1 MRKMGKHI
9 PGLIVTLVVLIT
21 AIVFAVMLLN
31 MKVIPTKFIA
41 VIGLVMLVLIV
52 IVGALVWSTDGKI
65 RFVVGVIL
73 AAVFAAVFIL
83 GSMYVYKTH
92 STLAGISGVNTEVT
106 EVGIYVRADDAAD
119 SIGAT
124 ADYVYGVL
132 TDLDRANSDKA
143 IQEVDSETGKTVQVQ
158 EFAGLTELVDGLL
171 NGQTGAIVLNSAY
184 LSVIEEMDGYSDIS
198 SRIRELTVK
207 KVETTI
213 EPQETEAKAEE
224 NTNDGSVYS
233 IPVVSGI
240 GRSNTPSG
248 CDGSV
253 YTIFISG
260 IDSRSGLVAKSRSDS
275 NIIAT
280 VNTATRQV
288 LLVSTP
294 RDYFVPLSISGG
306 QRDKLTHAGIYGI
319 NVCMD
324 TLGMLYNEDINYY
337 FRINF
342 AGFEQ
347 LIDALG
353 GVTVY
358 SDYDFDSKNET
369 GYHFNQGENYLNG
382 EQALVFSRERYAF
395 KEGDRQRGKN
405 QMAVIKGVINKA
417 LSPELLKNYS
427 SVLSSIQGCFE
438 TNISYEEIARLLQQQ
453 LNNGGDWNIVSYSVN
468 GTGDTQKPYSM
479 SQKAYVMIPDES
491 TVQKAETMMKKVRD
505 GETVSQEEAD
515 GATSAAAATDNDAQ
529 AAAEGSTAETQGE
542 TADATQDG
550 TADGTV
556 AQQ

>member
-158 EFAGLTELVDGLL
+158 EFAGLTELVDSLL

-224 NTNDGSVYS
+224 NTN
-233 IPVVSGI
+233 
-240 GRSNTPSG
+240 
-248 CDGSV
+248 DGSV

-358 SDYDFDSKNET
+358 SDYDFGSKNEI

-515 GATSAAAATDNDAQ
+515 SATSAAAATDNDTQ
-529 AAAEGSTAETQGE
+529 AATEGSTAETQGE

>member
-9 PGLIVTLVVLIT
+9 PGLLVTLVVLIT

-31 MKVIPTKFIA
+31 MNMVPTKFLA
-41 VIGLVMLVLIV
+41 GIGLIMLILIV
-52 IVGALVWSTDGKI
+52 IVGILVWSTDGKI
-65 RFVVGVIL
+65 RFVVGVLL

-83 GSMYVYKTH
+83 GSIYVYKTH
-92 STLAGISGVNTEVT
+92 STLVNISGVNTEVT

-119 SIGAT
+119 SVVAT

-132 TDLDRANSDKA
+132 TDLDRENSDKA
-143 IQEVDSETGKTVQVQ
+143 IQEVDVETGKSVQVQ
-158 EFAGLTELVDGLL
+158 EYAGLTELVDGLL

-184 LSVIEEMDGYSDIS
+184 LSVIEEINGYSDVS
-198 SRIRELTVK
+198 SKIKELTVK
-207 KVETTI
+207 QVETTI
-213 EPQETEAKAEE
+213 EPQETE
-224 NTNDGSVYS
+224 NTVESTN
-233 IPVVSGI
+233 
-240 GRSNTPSG
+240 N
-248 CDGSV
+248 GSV

-280 VNTATRQV
+280 INTNTRQV
-288 LLVSTP
+288 LLISTP
-294 RDYFVPLSISGG
+294 RDYFVPLSISNG
-306 QRDKLTHAGIYGI
+306 QKDKLTHAGIYGI

-347 LIDALG
+347 LINALG
-353 GVTVY
+353 GVTVN
-358 SDYDFDSKNET
+358 SDYEFDSKNII
-369 GYHFNQGENYLNG
+369 GYHYNKGENFLNG

-395 KEGDRQRGKN
+395 SEGDRQRGKN

-453 LNNGGDWNIVSYSVN
+453 LNNGGSWNIVSYSVD

-479 SQKAYVMIPDES
+479 SQNAYVMIPDES
-491 TVQKAETMMKKVRD
+491 TVQKAQQMMKKVRD
-505 GETVSQEEAD
+505 GELVSQEEAD
-515 GATSAAAATDNDAQ
+515 ARTSTSAASDNEPQATSEGAAAVAQDNSTATDVQ
-529 AAAEGSTAETQGE
+529 TAEG
-542 TADATQDG
+542 
-550 TADGTV
+550 TV
-556 AQQ
+556 QQ

>member
-1 MRKMGKHI
+1 MKKIGKHI
-9 PGLIVTLVVLIT
+9 PGLIVMLVVLAT
-21 AIVFAVMLLN
+21 AVVFVGMLLN

-41 VIGLVMLVLIV
+41 VISLVMLILVL
-52 IVGALVWSTDGKI
+52 IVGALVWNADKKI
-65 RFVVGVIL
+65 RFVLGVLIAAIL
-73 AAVFAAVFIL
+73 GAAFIL
-83 GSMYVYKTH
+83 GSMYVYQTH
-92 STLAGISGVNTEVT
+92 SALADISGVNTEVT
-106 EVGIYVRADDAAD
+106 EVGIYVRADDSAD
-119 SIGAT
+119 SIAAT

-132 TDLDRANSDKA
+132 TDLDRENSDKA
-143 IQEVDSETGKTVQVQ
+143 IQEVDSEAGKSVKVQ

-184 LSVIEEMDGYSDIS
+184 LSVIEEMDGYSDVS

-213 EPQETEAKAEE
+213 EPQQTEQKSEDSADKG
-224 NTNDGSVYS
+224 T
-233 IPVVSGI
+233 
-240 GRSNTPSG
+240 
-248 CDGSV
+248 V

-275 NIIAT
+275 NIVAT
-280 VNTATRQV
+280 VNTDTHQV

-294 RDYFVPLSISGG
+294 RDFFVPLSISGG
-306 QRDKLTHAGIYGI
+306 QKDKLTHAGIYGI

-353 GVTVY
+353 GITVY
-358 SDYDFDSKNET
+358 SDYEFDSKNEV
-369 GYHFNQGENYLNG
+369 GYHFNQGENQMNG
-382 EQALVFSRERYAF
+382 EQALIFSRERYSF
-395 KEGDRQRGKN
+395 QEGDRQRGKN

-438 TNISYEEIARLLQQQ
+438 TNISYEEIAGILQKQ

-491 TVQKAETMMKKVRD
+491 TVQKAEEMMKKVRD

-515 GATSAAAATDNDAQ
+515 ADASAAAATDTDTQ
-529 AAAEGSTAETQGE
+529 SAAAETTDTAAQNATDTQA
-542 TADATQDG
+542 ADSGA
-550 TADGTV
+550 
-556 AQQ
+556 AQ

>member
-1 MRKMGKHI
+1 MT
-9 PGLIVTLVVLIT
+9 VLV
-21 AIVFAVMLLN
+21 
-31 MKVIPTKFIA
+31 
-41 VIGLVMLVLIV
+41 
-52 IVGALVWSTDGKI
+52 
-65 RFVVGVIL
+65 
-73 AAVFAAVFIL
+73 
-83 GSMYVYKTH
+83 Y
-92 STLAGISGVNTEVT
+92 
-106 EVGIYVRADDAAD
+106 
-119 SIGAT
+119 
-124 ADYVYGVL
+124 
-132 TDLDRANSDKA
+132 
-143 IQEVDSETGKTVQVQ
+143 
-158 EFAGLTELVDGLL
+158 
-171 NGQTGAIVLNSAY
+171 
-184 LSVIEEMDGYSDIS
+184 
-198 SRIRELTVK
+198 
-207 KVETTI
+207 
-213 EPQETEAKAEE
+213 
-224 NTNDGSVYS
+224 
-233 IPVVSGI
+233 
-240 GRSNTPSG
+240 
-248 CDGSV
+248 
-253 YTIFISG
+253 
-260 IDSRSGLVAKSRSDS
+260 
-275 NIIAT
+275 
-280 VNTATRQV
+280 
-288 LLVSTP
+288 TP

-347 LIDALG
+347 LINALG

-491 TVQKAETMMKKVRD
+491 TVQKAEAMMKKVRD

-515 GATSAAAATDNDAQ
+515 SATSAAAAADNDTQ
-529 AAAEGSTAETQGE
+529 AAAEGSTAEAQGE

-550 TADGTV
+550 TADTQAADGAV

>member
-1 MRKMGKHI
+1 M
-9 PGLIVTLVVLIT
+9 
-21 AIVFAVMLLN
+21 
-31 MKVIPTKFIA
+31 
-41 VIGLVMLVLIV
+41 
-52 IVGALVWSTDGKI
+52 
-65 RFVVGVIL
+65 
-73 AAVFAAVFIL
+73 
-83 GSMYVYKTH
+83 
-92 STLAGISGVNTEVT
+92 NTEVT
-106 EVGIYVRADDAAD
+106 EVGIYVRADDSAD
-119 SIGAT
+119 SIEAT

-158 EFAGLTELVDGLL
+158 EYAGLTELVDGLL

-198 SRIRELTVK
+198 SRIKELTVK

-224 NTNDGSVYS
+224 STN
-233 IPVVSGI
+233 
-240 GRSNTPSG
+240 
-248 CDGSV
+248 DGSV

-347 LIDALG
+347 LINSLG

-491 TVQKAETMMKKVRD
+491 TVQKAEAMMKKVRD

-515 GATSAAAATDNDAQ
+515 SATSAAVATDNDAQ
-529 AAAEGSTAETQGE
+529 AAAEGSTAEAQGE
-542 TADATQDG
+542 TADATQNG
-550 TADGTV
+550 TADAQSADGTV

>member
-9 PGLIVTLVVLIT
+9 PGLLVTLVVLIT

-31 MKVIPTKFIA
+31 MNMVPTKFLA
-41 VIGLVMLVLIV
+41 GIGLIMLILIV
-52 IVGALVWSTDGKI
+52 IVGILVWSTDGKI
-65 RFVVGVIL
+65 RFVVGVLL

-83 GSMYVYKTH
+83 GSIYVYKTH
-92 STLAGISGVNTEVT
+92 STLANISGVNTEVT

-119 SIGAT
+119 SVVAT

-132 TDLDRANSDKA
+132 TDLDRENSDKA
-143 IQEVDSETGKTVQVQ
+143 IQEVDVETGKSVQVQ
-158 EFAGLTELVDGLL
+158 EYAGLTELVDGLL

-184 LSVIEEMDGYSDIS
+184 LSVIEEINGYSDVS
-198 SRIRELTVK
+198 SKIKELTVK
-207 KVETTI
+207 QVETTI
-213 EPQETEAKAEE
+213 EPQETE
-224 NTNDGSVYS
+224 NTVESTN
-233 IPVVSGI
+233 
-240 GRSNTPSG
+240 N
-248 CDGSV
+248 GSV

-280 VNTATRQV
+280 VNTNTRQV
-288 LLVSTP
+288 LLISTP
-294 RDYFVPLSISGG
+294 RDYFVPLSISNG
-306 QRDKLTHAGIYGI
+306 QKDKLTHAGIYGI

-353 GVTVY
+353 GVTVN
-358 SDYDFDSKNET
+358 SDYEFDSKNII
-369 GYHFNQGENYLNG
+369 GYHYNKGENLLNG

-395 KEGDRQRGKN
+395 SEGDRQRGKN

-453 LNNGGDWNIVSYSVN
+453 LNNGGSWNIVSYSVD
-468 GTGDTQKPYSM
+468 GSGDTQKPYSM

-491 TVQKAETMMKKVRD
+491 TVQKAEEMMKKVRN
-505 GETVSQEEAD
+505 GESVSQEEAD
-515 GATSAAAATDNDAQ
+515 AATSAAAAADNDAQ
-529 AAAEGSTAETQGE
+529 ATAEGSTAAAQGE
-542 TADATQDG
+542 TANATQDG
-550 TADGTV
+550 SAETQPADGTV
-556 AQQ
+556 QQ

>member
-21 AIVFAVMLLN
+21 AIIFAVMLVN
-31 MKVIPTKFIA
+31 MNMVPTKFLA
-41 VIGLVMLVLIV
+41 GIGLIILILVL

-65 RFVVGVIL
+65 RFIVGVLL

-83 GSMYVYKTH
+83 GSMYIYKTH
-92 STLAGISGVNTEVT
+92 SALAEISGVNTEIT

-119 SIGAT
+119 SVAAT

-132 TDLDRANSDKA
+132 TDLDRENSDKA
-143 IQEVDSETGKTVQVQ
+143 IQEVDSEVGKSVQVQ
-158 EFAGLTELVDGLL
+158 EYAGLTELVDGLL
-171 NGQTGAIVLNSAY
+171 NGQTGAIILNSAY
-184 LSVIEEMDGYSDIS
+184 LSVIEEMDGYSDVS
-198 SRIRELTVK
+198 SRIKELTVK

-213 EPQETEAKAEE
+213 EPQVTESETAQ
-224 NTNDGSVYS
+224 NTK
-233 IPVVSGI
+233 
-240 GRSNTPSG
+240 
-248 CDGSV
+248 DGSV

-280 VNTATRQV
+280 VNTNTREV

-294 RDYFVPLSISGG
+294 RDYFVPLSISNG
-306 QRDKLTHAGIYGI
+306 QKDKLTHAGIYGI

-353 GVTVY
+353 GITVN
-358 SDYDFDSKNET
+358 SDYEFDSKNET
-369 GYHFNQGENYLNG
+369 GYHFNQGENFLNG
-382 EQALVFSRERYAF
+382 EQALIFSRERYAF
-395 KEGDRQRGKN
+395 TAGDRQRGKN

-453 LNNGGDWNIVSYSVN
+453 LNNGGSWNIVSYSVD

-479 SQKAYVMIPDES
+479 SQKAYVMVPDES
-491 TVQKAETMMKKVRD
+491 TVQKAQQMMKKVRD
-505 GETVSQEEAD
+505 GETVTQEEAD
-515 GATSAAAATDNDAQ
+515 AATSAAAATDNDAQ
-529 AAAEGSTAETQGE
+529 ATADGSTAAAQGE
-542 TADATQDG
+542 TANATQDSSAETQ

-556 AQQ
+556 QQ

>member
-1 MRKMGKHI
+1 MIETYEIKDGGLHMRKMGKHI

-21 AIVFAVMLLN
+21 AIVFAVLLMN
-31 MKVIPTKFIA
+31 MNMVPTKFLA
-41 VIGLVMLVLIV
+41 GIGLIILILVLIV
-52 IVGALVWSTDGKI
+52 GVLVWNTHNAI
-65 RFVVGVIL
+65 RFAVGVIL

-92 STLAGISGVNTEVT
+92 STLTDISGVNTEVT
-106 EVGIYVRADDAAD
+106 EVGIYVRADDSAEAVSD
-119 SIGAT
+119 T

-132 TDLDRANSDKA
+132 TDLDRENSDKA
-143 IQEVDSETGKTVQVQ
+143 IQEVDSETGKNVQVQ
-158 EFAGLTELVDGLL
+158 EFAGLTDLVDGLL
-171 NGQTGAIVLNSAY
+171 NGQAGAIVLNSAY

-198 SRIRELTVK
+198 SRIKELTVK

-213 EPQETEAKAEE
+213 EPQQSEAAQ
-224 NTNDGSVYS
+224 NTNDGSVY
-233 IPVVSGI
+233 
-240 GRSNTPSG
+240 
-248 CDGSV
+248 
-253 YTIFISG
+253 TIFVSG

-275 NIIAT
+275 NIVAT
-280 VNTATRQV
+280 INTATRQI

-358 SDYDFDSKNET
+358 SDYEFDSKNVE
-369 GYHFNQGENYLNG
+369 GYHFNQGDNFLNG

-395 KEGDRQRGKN
+395 QEGDRQRGKN

-438 TNISYEEIARLLQQQ
+438 TNISYEEIAKLLQQQ
-453 LNNGGDWNIVSYSVN
+453 LNNGGDWNIVSYSVD

-479 SQKAYVMIPDES
+479 SQAAYVMIPNEA

-515 GATSAAAATDNDAQ
+515 DSTADSSPAENVVAADAAQDSTGDAQ
-529 AAAEGSTAETQGE
+529 
-542 TADATQDG
+542 TADDS
-550 TADGTV
+550 
-556 AQQ
+556 AQQQ

>member
-1 MRKMGKHI
+1 MKKIGKHI
-9 PGLIVTLVVLIT
+9 PGLIVMLVVLAT
-21 AIVFAVMLLN
+21 AVVFAGMLLN

-41 VIGLVMLVLIV
+41 VISLVMLILVL
-52 IVGALVWSTDGKI
+52 IVGALVWNTDKKI
-65 RFVVGVIL
+65 RFVLGVLIAAIL
-73 AAVFAAVFIL
+73 GAAFIL
-83 GSMYVYKTH
+83 GSMYVYQTH
-92 STLAGISGVNTEVT
+92 SALADISGVNTEVT
-106 EVGIYVRADDAAD
+106 EVGIYVRADD
-119 SIGAT
+119 S
-124 ADYVYGVL
+124 VL
-132 TDLDRANSDKA
+132 TDLDRENSDKA
-143 IQEVDSETGKTVQVQ
+143 IQEVDSEAGKSVKVQ

-184 LSVIEEMDGYSDIS
+184 LSVIEEMDGYSDVS

-213 EPQETEAKAEE
+213 EPQQTEQKSEDSADKG
-224 NTNDGSVYS
+224 T
-233 IPVVSGI
+233 
-240 GRSNTPSG
+240 
-248 CDGSV
+248 V

-275 NIIAT
+275 NIVAT
-280 VNTATRQV
+280 VNTDTRQV

-306 QRDKLTHAGIYGI
+306 QKDKLTHAGIYGI

-353 GVTVY
+353 GITVY
-358 SDYDFDSKNET
+358 SDYEFDSKNEV
-369 GYHFNQGENYLNG
+369 GYHFNQGENQMNG
-382 EQALVFSRERYAF
+382 EQALIFSRERYSF
-395 KEGDRQRGKN
+395 QEGDRQRGKN

-438 TNISYEEIARLLQQQ
+438 TNISYEEIAGILQKQ

-491 TVQKAETMMKKVRD
+491 TVQKAEEMMKKVRD

-515 GATSAAAATDNDAQ
+515 ADASAAAATATDTQSA
-529 AAAEGSTAETQGE
+529 TAETTD
-542 TADATQDG
+542 TAAQNATDTQA
-550 TADGTV
+550 ADNGA
-556 AQQ
+556 AQ

>member
-83 GSMYVYKTH
+83 GSMYVYKIH

-106 EVGIYVRADDAAD
+106 EVGIYVRADDSAD
-119 SIGAT
+119 SIEAT

-158 EFAGLTELVDGLL
+158 EYAGLTELVDGLL

-198 SRIRELTVK
+198 SRIKELTVK

-224 NTNDGSVYS
+224 STN
-233 IPVVSGI
+233 
-240 GRSNTPSG
+240 
-248 CDGSV
+248 DGSV

-347 LIDALG
+347 LINSLG

-491 TVQKAETMMKKVRD
+491 TVQKAEAMMKKVRD

-515 GATSAAAATDNDAQ
+515 SATSAAVATDNDAQ
-529 AAAEGSTAETQGE
+529 AAAEGSTAEAQGE
-542 TADATQDG
+542 TADATQNG
-550 TADGTV
+550 TADAQSADGTV

>member
-92 STLAGISGVNTEVT
+92 STLAGISGVNTEIT
-106 EVGIYVRADDAAD
+106 EVGIYVRADDSAD
-119 SIGAT
+119 SIEAT

-158 EFAGLTELVDGLL
+158 EYAGLTELVDGLL

-198 SRIRELTVK
+198 SRIKELNGK

-224 NTNDGSVYS
+224 NTNDGS
-233 IPVVSGI
+233 I
-240 GRSNTPSG
+240 
-248 CDGSV
+248 

-347 LIDALG
+347 LINSLG

-491 TVQKAETMMKKVRD
+491 TVQKAEAMMKKVRD

-515 GATSAAAATDNDAQ
+515 SATSAAVATDNDAQ
-529 AAAEGSTAETQGE
+529 AAAEGSTAEAQGE
-542 TADATQDG
+542 TADATQNG
-550 TADGTV
+550 TADAQSADGTV

>member
-9 PGLIVTLVVLIT
+9 PGLLVTLVVLIT
-21 AIVFAVMLLN
+21 AIVFTVMLLN
-31 MKVIPTKFIA
+31 MNMVPTKFLA
-41 VIGLVMLVLIV
+41 GIGLIMLILIV
-52 IVGALVWSTDGKI
+52 IVGILVWSTDGKI
-65 RFVVGVIL
+65 RFVVGVLL
-73 AAVFAAVFIL
+73 AAVFAAVFIF
-83 GSMYVYKTH
+83 GSIYVHKTH
-92 STLAGISGVNTEVT
+92 STLANISGVNTEVT

-119 SIGAT
+119 SVVAT

-132 TDLDRANSDKA
+132 TDLDRENSDKA
-143 IQEVDSETGKTVQVQ
+143 IQEVDVETGKSVQVQ
-158 EFAGLTELVDGLL
+158 EYVGLTELVDGLL

-184 LSVIEEMDGYSDIS
+184 LSVIEEMNGYSDVS
-198 SRIRELTVK
+198 SKIKELTVK
-207 KVETTI
+207 QVETTI
-213 EPQETEAKAEE
+213 EPQETADSAVES
-224 NTNDGSVYS
+224 TN
-233 IPVVSGI
+233 
-240 GRSNTPSG
+240 N
-248 CDGSV
+248 GSV

-280 VNTATRQV
+280 INTNTKQV

-324 TLGMLYNEDINYY
+324 TLGMLYDEDINYY

-353 GVTVY
+353 GVTVN
-358 SDYDFDSKNET
+358 SDYDFDSKNVI
-369 GYHFNQGENYLNG
+369 GYHYNKGENFLNG

-395 KEGDRQRGKN
+395 SEGDRQRGKN

-453 LNNGGDWNIVSYSVN
+453 LNNGGSWNIVSYSVD

-479 SQKAYVMIPDES
+479 SQNAYVMIPDES
-491 TVQKAETMMKKVRD
+491 TVQMAKQLMQKVRD
-505 GETVSQEEAD
+505 GEPISQEEAD
-515 GATSAAAATDNDAQ
+515 AGTSTASASTADDSAQ
-529 AAAEGSTAETQGE
+529 AVTEDTTAAVQDNSTADTTTDTQ
-542 TADATQDG
+542 
-550 TADGTV
+550 TADGIV
-556 AQQ
+556 QQ

>member
-9 PGLIVTLVVLIT
+9 PGLLVTLVVLIT

-31 MKVIPTKFIA
+31 MNMVPTKFLA
-41 VIGLVMLVLIV
+41 GIGLIMLILIV
-52 IVGALVWSTDGKI
+52 IVGILVWSTDGKI
-65 RFVVGVIL
+65 RFVVGVLL

-83 GSMYVYKTH
+83 GSIYVYKTH
-92 STLAGISGVNTEVT
+92 STLVNISGVNTEVT

-119 SIGAT
+119 SVVAT

-132 TDLDRANSDKA
+132 TDLDRENSDKA
-143 IQEVDSETGKTVQVQ
+143 IQEVDVETGKSVQVQ
-158 EFAGLTELVDGLL
+158 EYAGLTELVDGLL
-171 NGQTGAIVLNSAY
+171 NGQTSAIVLNSAY
-184 LSVIEEMDGYSDIS
+184 LSVIEEMKGYSDVS
-198 SRIRELTVK
+198 SKIKELTVK
-207 KVETTI
+207 QVETTI
-213 EPQETEAKAEE
+213 EPQETADSAVE
-224 NTNDGSVYS
+224 NTN
-233 IPVVSGI
+233 
-240 GRSNTPSG
+240 NE
-248 CDGSV
+248 SV

-280 VNTATRQV
+280 INTNTKQV

-319 NVCMD
+319 NVCMN
-324 TLGMLYNEDINYY
+324 TLGMLYDEDINYY

-353 GVTVY
+353 GVTVN
-358 SDYDFDSKNET
+358 SDYDFDSKNVI
-369 GYHFNQGENYLNG
+369 GYHYNKGENFLNG

-395 KEGDRQRGKN
+395 SEGDRQRGKN

-453 LNNGGDWNIVSYSVN
+453 LNNGGSWNIVSYSVD

-479 SQKAYVMIPDES
+479 SQNAYVMIPDES
-491 TVQKAETMMKKVRD
+491 TVQKAQQMMKRVRD
-505 GETVSQEEAD
+505 GEPVSQEEAD
-515 GATSAAAATDNDAQ
+515 AGTSTAAAQDSDSSAVTD
-529 AAAEGSTAETQGE
+529 TQ
-542 TADATQDG
+542 
-550 TADGTV
+550 TADGAV
-556 AQQ
+556 QQ

>member
-9 PGLIVTLVVLIT
+9 PGLLVTLVVLIT

-31 MKVIPTKFIA
+31 MNMVPTKFLA
-41 VIGLVMLVLIV
+41 GIGLIMLILIV
-52 IVGALVWSTDGKI
+52 IVGILVWSTDGKI
-65 RFVVGVIL
+65 RFIVGVLL

-83 GSMYVYKTH
+83 GSIYVYKTH
-92 STLAGISGVNTEVT
+92 STLANISGVNTEVT
-106 EVGIYVRADDAAD
+106 EVGIYVRADDTAD
-119 SIGAT
+119 SVAAT

-132 TDLDRANSDKA
+132 TDLDRENSDKA
-143 IQEVDSETGKTVQVQ
+143 IQEVDAETGKSVQVQ
-158 EFAGLTELVDGLL
+158 EYAGLTELVDGLL

-184 LSVIEEMDGYSDIS
+184 LSVIEEMNGYSDVS
-198 SRIRELTVK
+198 SKIKELTVK
-207 KVETTI
+207 QVETTI
-213 EPQETEAKAEE
+213 EPQETADSAVES
-224 NTNDGSVYS
+224 TN
-233 IPVVSGI
+233 
-240 GRSNTPSG
+240 N
-248 CDGSV
+248 GSV

-280 VNTATRQV
+280 INTNTKQV

-324 TLGMLYNEDINYY
+324 TLGMLYDEDINYY

-353 GVTVY
+353 GVTVN
-358 SDYDFDSKNET
+358 SDYDFDSKNVI
-369 GYHFNQGENYLNG
+369 GYHYNKGENFLNG

-395 KEGDRQRGKN
+395 SEGDRQRGKN

-453 LNNGGDWNIVSYSVN
+453 LNNGGSWNIVSYSVD

-479 SQKAYVMIPDES
+479 SQNAYVMIPDES
-491 TVQKAETMMKKVRD
+491 TVQKAKQLMQKVRD
-505 GETVSQEEAD
+505 GEPISQEEAD
-515 GATSAAAATDNDAQ
+515 AGTSTASASTADDSAQAVTEDTTAAAQDN
-529 AAAEGSTAETQGE
+529 STADTTTDTQ
-542 TADATQDG
+542 
-550 TADGTV
+550 TADGAV
-556 AQQ
+556 QQ

>member
-9 PGLIVTLVVLIT
+9 PGLLVTLVVLIT

-31 MKVIPTKFIA
+31 MNMVPTKFFA
-41 VIGLVMLVLIV
+41 GIGLIMLILIV
-52 IVGALVWSTDGKI
+52 IVGILVWSTDGKI
-65 RFVVGVIL
+65 RFIVGVLL

-83 GSMYVYKTH
+83 GSIYVYKTH
-92 STLAGISGVNTEVT
+92 STLANISGVNTEVT
-106 EVGIYVRADDAAD
+106 EVGIYVRADDTAD
-119 SIGAT
+119 SVAAT

-132 TDLDRANSDKA
+132 TDLDRENSDKA
-143 IQEVDSETGKTVQVQ
+143 IQEVDAETGKSVQVQ
-158 EFAGLTELVDGLL
+158 EYAGLTELVDGLL

-184 LSVIEEMDGYSDIS
+184 LSVIEEMNGYSDVS
-198 SRIRELTVK
+198 SKIKELTVK
-207 KVETTI
+207 QVETTI
-213 EPQETEAKAEE
+213 EPQETADSAVES
-224 NTNDGSVYS
+224 TN
-233 IPVVSGI
+233 
-240 GRSNTPSG
+240 N
-248 CDGSV
+248 GSV

-280 VNTATRQV
+280 INTNTKQV

-324 TLGMLYNEDINYY
+324 TLGMLYDEDINYY

-353 GVTVY
+353 GVTVD
-358 SDYDFDSKNET
+358 SDYDFDSKNVI
-369 GYHFNQGENYLNG
+369 GYHYNKGENFLNG

-395 KEGDRQRGKN
+395 SEGDRQRGKN

-453 LNNGGDWNIVSYSVN
+453 LNNGGSWNIVSYSVD

-479 SQKAYVMIPDES
+479 SQNAYVMIPDES
-491 TVQKAETMMKKVRD
+491 TVQMAKQLMQKVRD
-505 GETVSQEEAD
+505 GEPISQEEAD
-515 GATSAAAATDNDAQ
+515 AGTSTASASTADDSAQAVTEDTTAAAQDN
-529 AAAEGSTAETQGE
+529 STADTTTDTQ
-542 TADATQDG
+542 
-550 TADGTV
+550 TADGAV
-556 AQQ
+556 QQ

>member
-1 MRKMGKHI
+1 MQRLR
-9 PGLIVTLVVLIT
+9 P
-21 AIVFAVMLLN
+21 
-31 MKVIPTKFIA
+31 
-41 VIGLVMLVLIV
+41 
-52 IVGALVWSTDGKI
+52 
-65 RFVVGVIL
+65 
-73 AAVFAAVFIL
+73 
-83 GSMYVYKTH
+83 
-92 STLAGISGVNTEVT
+92 
-106 EVGIYVRADDAAD
+106 
-119 SIGAT
+119 
-124 ADYVYGVL
+124 
-132 TDLDRANSDKA
+132 
-143 IQEVDSETGKTVQVQ
+143 
-158 EFAGLTELVDGLL
+158 
-171 NGQTGAIVLNSAY
+171 
-184 LSVIEEMDGYSDIS
+184 
-198 SRIRELTVK
+198 
-207 KVETTI
+207 
-213 EPQETEAKAEE
+213 
-224 NTNDGSVYS
+224 
-233 IPVVSGI
+233 
-240 GRSNTPSG
+240 
-248 CDGSV
+248 
-253 YTIFISG
+253 TIFISG

-347 LIDALG
+347 LINALG

-491 TVQKAETMMKKVRD
+491 TVQKAEAMMKKVRD

-515 GATSAAAATDNDAQ
+515 SATSAAAATDNDAQ
-529 AAAEGSTAETQGE
+529 AAAEGSTAEAQGE

-550 TADGTV
+550 TADAQAADGTV
-556 AQQ
+556 AQ